1 VSLHSSHNLIYLARY
16 YQDPLHIL
24 LRYIAEV
31 SSWFACFA
39 CTYLIVTRAL
49 QKEPNCDMAVVHDD
63 DLGCIDGMVW
73 FDIYQLNHLFHVC
86 SRSSLIHLWVTSAT
100 LSRGLTVVSIW
111 QSLMGIHG

>member
-1 VSLHSSHNLIYLARY
+1 MY

-24 LRYIAEV
+24 LKYIAEV

-63 DLGCIDGMVW
+63 DLGCIDGMVC

-86 SRSSLIHLWVTSAT
+86 SRSSRSSLIHSWVTSAT
-100 LSRGLTVVSIW
+100 LSCRLTVVSIW
-111 QSLMGIHG
+111 QFLMGIHG